1 MHMVLEKKVTAF
13 KRAVLKMKKSPLHE
27 ETMMAKT
34 SIKAKQ
40 VQKQENSSAHA
51 DDAKKVSSPM
61 CNDSAEQQELAK
73 DDSSKELEE
82 VRWDVLAGN
91 HESGDDKFIPNVMA
105 DAGSPAEPAKAAT
118 DGSPREER
126 QPGPSGKNQSVKEQ
140 QEKPQAD
147 EERRSIDSNVEQK
160 NTGAK
165 KCQE

>member
-13 KRAVLKMKKSPLHE
+13 KRAVLKMKKCPLHE

-40 VQKQENSSAHA
+40 GQKQENSSAHA

-118 DGSPREER
+118 DGSPHEER
-126 QPGPSGKNQSVKEQ
+126 EPGPSGKNQNVKEQ
-140 QEKPQAD
+140 QAD
-147 EERRSIDSNVEQK
+147 EERRSIDSNIEQK

-165 KCQE
+165 KWQE

>member
-1 MHMVLEKKVTAF
+1 
-13 KRAVLKMKKSPLHE
+13 
-27 ETMMAKT
+27 
-34 SIKAKQ
+34 
-40 VQKQENSSAHA
+40 
-51 DDAKKVSSPM
+51 M

-73 DDSSKELEE
+73 DDSSKELEK

-91 HESGDDKFIPNVMA
+91 HESDDDKFIPNVMA

-140 QEKPQAD
+140 QAD